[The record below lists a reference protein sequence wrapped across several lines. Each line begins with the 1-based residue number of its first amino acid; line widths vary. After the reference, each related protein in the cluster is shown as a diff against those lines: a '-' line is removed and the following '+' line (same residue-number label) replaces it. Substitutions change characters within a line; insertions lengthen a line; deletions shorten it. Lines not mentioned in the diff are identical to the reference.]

1 MKPLLKLS
9 NIIDAFN
16 NRIGQGLMWLILAA
30 VLISAG
36 NAFIRKLFNVSSN
49 AFLEVQWYLF
59 AAVFMLGAG
68 YTFLKNAHVRI
79 DFVSSR
85 LSAKTRNWI
94 DIIGI
99 ILFLVP
105 LCYLLITLGWPLFV
119 NAYQSGEMSQNAG
132 GLIRWPAYMMIPVG
146 MGLLLL
152 QGFSELI
159 KRSAYLSGHIDDPL
173 AHNDNPE
180 EEELKQ
186 LEEELLTRANDTAG
200 GKA

>member
-79 DFVSSR
+79 DFLSSR
-85 LSAKTRNWI
+85 LSAKARNWI
-94 DIIGI
+94 DVIGI
-99 ILFLVP
+99 ILFLMP

-132 GLIRWPAYMMIPVG
+132 GLIRWPAYMIIPVG

-152 QGFSELI
+152 QGLSELI
-159 KRSAYLSGHIDDPL
+159 KRFAYLSGHIDDPL
-173 AHNDNPE
+173 GHHDNPE

-186 LEEELLTRANDTAG
+186 LEEELQARANNTAG